1 METDEDAEPT
11 ITITEADARVAAFRQ
26 LASDA
31 VLENHMNSRSCKCDS
46 EIIEA
51 LPASDAALKVVV
63 AQAKMDEAKR
73 APHEQCLAFNF
84 DLTPTGL
91 ECSCR
96 RGKRVAFLGAE
107 LAATKRDLEAQR

>member
-63 AQAKMDEAKR
+63 AQERVMVLLSAVAYMNPEEDESRMGIYLKYV
-73 APHEQCLAFNF
+73 LA
-84 DLTPTGL
+84 
-91 ECSCR
+91 
-96 RGKRVAFLGAE
+96 VAQAE
-107 LAATKRDLEAQR
+107 LAAAKRDLEAQR